1 MASADNQLP
10 RNTWIEIEMAT
21 LFFRPVCC
29 VLAVVALQG
38 CGSTRYVNSSY
49 SFDKVASP
57 TVALFPAS
65 YDVSPAASDTVF
77 TIVFDDLGI
86 DFELPSRVRSSIE
99 ADSIL
104 VGLVDRLT
112 SIHEKEQDLN
122 AFFTP
127 AEIEKIIGA
136 TEGATFL
143 YVPAEISVKEGLYGI
158 LAGRASYRL
167 YDSADGTLIFE
178 DRVTINVTPTGEIR
192 MGGLSSKMKI
202 EFGDNLLRM
211 KGILNVAGRPDNPA
225 VIHGV
230 QHVMFPV
237 SWLDAWPDEERT
249 TRLVFITQGLDGKV
263 IQDRFDSRYA

>member
-49 SFDKVASP
+49 SFDKVSSP

-86 DFELPSRVRSSIE
+86 DFELPSRVRSSTE

-202 EFGDNLLRM
+202 EFGDNLDVTKYKNARLC
-211 KGILNVAGRPDNPA
+211 LAVLADFGR
-225 VIHGV
+225 
-230 QHVMFPV
+230 Q
-237 SWLDAWPDEERT
+237 SLEETLSEKIPSAIRKAKPT
-249 TRLVFITQGLDGKV
+249 G
-263 IQDRFDSRYA
+263 